1 MQPQH
6 LYQNKEASA
15 LLWKVADASSPAVL
29 RQTVMRSLVNDVSR
43 GDSVQAFS
51 RLWTLTGELSCF
63 IACRKTYVDADR
75 VTTHRGS
82 LEAGGSVPSPT
93 ILHPRWLTFGG
104 YRIEKA
110 RSRLDAM
117 RVGPLY

>member
-1 MQPQH
+1 
-6 LYQNKEASA
+6 
-15 LLWKVADASSPAVL
+15 
-29 RQTVMRSLVNDVSR
+29 
-43 GDSVQAFS
+43 VQAFS